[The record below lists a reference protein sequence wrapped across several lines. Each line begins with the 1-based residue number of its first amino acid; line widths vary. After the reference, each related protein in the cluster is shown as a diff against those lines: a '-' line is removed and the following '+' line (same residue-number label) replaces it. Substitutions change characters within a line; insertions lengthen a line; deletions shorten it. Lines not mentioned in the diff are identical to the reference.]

1 MLAAKRA
8 WLLHMVGGL
17 VASGAVYGLIDAF
30 APAGHRAEAYALIPV
45 IAYLAGVAAPT
56 PVKQ

>member
-1 MLAAKRA
+1 MAVNRA
-8 WLLHMVGGL
+8 WLLHTIGGL

-30 APAGHRAEAYALIPV
+30 VPAGHKAEAYALIPV
-45 IAYLAGVAAPT
+45 VAYLVGVAAPT